1 MIYILSSFGTS
12 GKHEMITDFKER
24 YGLLC
29 RFYML
34 LIHISQP
41 TPGLGVMMTTILFHL
56 FCQPPLLIT
65 KVTGV
70 MLMQLLLQIPTTTQ
84 ITLQGLVFS

>member
-1 MIYILSSFGTS
+1 
-12 GKHEMITDFKER
+12 MITDFKER

-41 TPGLGVMMTTILFHL
+41 TPRLGVMMNTILFHL
-56 FCQPPLLIT
+56 SCLPPLLIT
-65 KVTGV
+65 KVTDV
-70 MLMQLLLQIPTTTQ
+70 MLMQLLFQILTTAQ
-84 ITLQGLVFS
+84 ITLQGLEFS

>member
-1 MIYILSSFGTS
+1 
-12 GKHEMITDFKER
+12 MITDFKER

-29 RFYML
+29 RYYML

-56 FCQPPLLIT
+56 FSQPPLLIA
-65 KVTGV
+65 KVRSV
-70 MLMQLLLQIPTTTQ
+70 MLMQLLFQIPTTTQ